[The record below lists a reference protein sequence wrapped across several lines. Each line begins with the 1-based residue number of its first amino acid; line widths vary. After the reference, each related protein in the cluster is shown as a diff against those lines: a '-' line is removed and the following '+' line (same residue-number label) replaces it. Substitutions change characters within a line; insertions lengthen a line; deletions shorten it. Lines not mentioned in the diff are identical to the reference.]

1 MFFYVWMSFS
11 LLHIFYFYVLLFWT
25 SHKDVV
31 RVWEKARGDT
41 NCLSQ
46 IPSEKKRNKTGISG
60 CSLFVVPCF
69 QPATSIDHLYIYS
82 PTSVWNSMQQ
92 RIIGCIDQNEEE
104 KRKEKKAQGIC
115 LKFFLADVWF
125 SYVLP
130 FFFHCDSVD
139 TSIIQELTV
148 QWLILPCCVLHS
160 V

>member
-1 MFFYVWMSFS
+1 
-11 LLHIFYFYVLLFWT
+11 
-25 SHKDVV
+25 
-31 RVWEKARGDT
+31 
-41 NCLSQ
+41 
-46 IPSEKKRNKTGISG
+46 
-60 CSLFVVPCF
+60 
-69 QPATSIDHLYIYS
+69 
-82 PTSVWNSMQQ
+82 MQQ

-115 LKFFLADVWF
+115 LKECLADVWS

-139 TSIIQELTV
+139 TSIIEELTV